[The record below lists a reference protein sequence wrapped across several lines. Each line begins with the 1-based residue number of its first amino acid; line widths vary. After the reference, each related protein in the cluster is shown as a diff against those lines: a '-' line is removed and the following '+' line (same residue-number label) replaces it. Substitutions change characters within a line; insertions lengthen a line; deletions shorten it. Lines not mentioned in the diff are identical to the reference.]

1 MNIFTFCIIL
11 LTILFFMIFCYQI
24 LINKNKIIGYQTIKD
39 YNEVD
44 YDLSE
49 INKKYH
55 RNNCDDYC
63 DLDLCNQYEIQMDK
77 FKKCMSCSNKLK
89 CHNIFTNT
97 CENCI
102 SMGIGQCKMPIN
114 PRNNF
119 CKNSL

>member
-1 MNIFTFCIIL
+1 MDIFTFCIIL

-44 YDLSE
+44 Y
-49 INKKYH
+49 
-55 RNNCDDYC
+55 
-63 DLDLCNQYEIQMDK
+63 DLCNQYEIQMDK